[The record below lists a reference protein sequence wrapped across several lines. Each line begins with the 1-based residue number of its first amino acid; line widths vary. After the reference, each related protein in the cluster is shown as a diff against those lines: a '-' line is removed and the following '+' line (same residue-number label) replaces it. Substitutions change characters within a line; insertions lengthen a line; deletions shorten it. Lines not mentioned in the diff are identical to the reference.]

1 MKRGTAKSRVLA
13 WFLAIVMVITFVPV
27 NTYAETTQEKEND
40 EQKNEVAPK
49 SETVTFMNDGY
60 PYGKDMSS
68 DSVTL
73 VMDVEGTT
81 ATYQWQKSD
90 SENGT
95 FTDIT
100 NAASKEYT
108 ETDLTTGT
116 WYRCLVNGQES
127 KAVETVKSENGNGLT
142 WTNPGNDAYKG
153 NWYISN
159 GKMAYMVKGTVFN
172 VTGLHTKNGEEY
184 MLCTSY
190 AGCWSLFSDNEP
202 NPQAGSTQDVSLD
215 ALRVAFDEK
224 DNFNL
229 KLEADLAEGQQAF
242 AFGCDTQLGDQS
254 TSGDYADTAAL
265 KATVKNGKLEQVAM
279 VGAATIDEA
288 KDDDP
293 AFVIA
298 PITEA
303 SYFWIGNFGSRKCYT
318 YNTDSSDTRVTK
330 RESIGGAE
338 VATLFESG
346 DSGMTM
352 SWTNIP
358 SGGTVKFRFSVG
370 SVADTGAVSG
380 KVDYRQ
386 EKLVGLDPNTTYEI
400 TSDGENYIITSDMSG
415 AISLSGQDNK
425 EKEYDFTGKNITVA
439 KQGSQDTPSDI
450 EVAGRPDKPSNPSDY
465 DKDTESNPSD
475 AEKIEIVETTENTI
489 TISPI
494 SGQDYSY
501 STDGG
506 KTWTAITD
514 ANKDDKGN
522 YVLGGLSSSEGKVQI
537 RTRKSASSS
546 VPASEWSDVTEV
558 TLKPTIKVSVNAWNG
573 TYDGMPHSI
582 TITPQAETE
591 ATVEYSTNEN
601 MEYSSVQPEFTSAG
615 EHIVYYRVTASDYYP
630 LYGSAKVVIV
640 KKTVTVE
647 WGEKKSFEYNGRPQS
662 PIATIAGVIDED
674 ECSPVVSGAE
684 INVGN
689 NYRAY
694 VSEFSG
700 NQADNYYLQGVPECS
715 YEITKANYDAP
726 VVSAI
731 DETIRGKAD
740 GKIEGLTTDMEYR
753 NVNGQAGVSAD
764 ISNPYIK
771 VTDADMTFAPGTYE
785 VRYNSENCSESEA
798 VTVTINEGRLLKISV
813 PDKKEGYTLTI
824 NTLTANWHDNVTLTF
839 ALNNGYSKT
848 DNFAVKVNGQSI
860 NLDDN
865 GIYVVSELEDD
876 AVVTVEGVADI
887 TPPTGTISIR
897 INGQTQTWSDFTDQ
911 ISFDLNM
918 KDNEKILIE
927 ADNTGSGLE
936 SIQYYVSDKK
946 MTESEARAL
955 DEKLWKDGTENIS
968 VPGGQNG
975 IIYIKLTDKAGN
987 VTIICTNG
995 IKVEHTWPEE
1005 WTEVKKATATEP
1017 GKKEKICT
1025 GCRAKK
1031 YEIIPAIGAPA
1042 DDKGNL
1048 TKEAEVS
1055 GNCPIQ
1061 EATLNNEKKELLNDK
1076 SKIFNEQEKA
1086 QIENGSDARVWLEI
1100 SNTSIDSLSQADKT
1114 AVEEKIKEVMGDKT
1128 GAIAFNADL
1137 YKEINGQNKT
1147 KIPESGVMLKITIK
1161 IPDEICNNNASI
1173 TREYKI
1179 VRLHNGQAEIISG
1192 TFDANTNEFTFE
1204 TNQFSTYVIVYE
1216 DHPVSSS
1223 GNGSYISS
1231 SKKLDTIERLIKDEL
1246 AKLPTENISSK
1257 DDIESVIKKVIEA
1270 SDNKAVSYEI
1280 TDFVKVDPTT
1290 KSEGK
1295 VSGTVKLTLNGVS
1308 KTVTFSYTLKKLTDN
1323 SGSSDT
1329 VKETKFPLI
1338 ASAKAGNKKVKLSWE
1353 KVTGATGYEIYGC
1366 VCDGS
1371 KNFKKVA
1378 DTKKLSA
1385 TQKNLNNKKSYKY
1398 YVRAYK
1404 IVDGK
1409 KVYLKKSPTLHVSL
1423 KNNKSTNVK
1432 NIKTTK
1438 SSYTLN
1444 VGKKAKICATIV
1456 KEDKN
1461 KKLLAHVAELRY
1473 YSSNTSVATVSK
1485 DGTITAKAAGT
1496 CTIYVV
1502 ANNGTYK
1509 KIKVTVK

>member
-1 MKRGTAKSRVLA
+1 M
-13 WFLAIVMVITFVPV
+13 
-27 NTYAETTQEKEND
+27 
-40 EQKNEVAPK
+40 
-49 SETVTFMNDGY
+49 
-60 PYGKDMSS
+60 
-68 DSVTL
+68 
-73 VMDVEGTT
+73 
-81 ATYQWQKSD
+81 
-90 SENGT
+90 
-95 FTDIT
+95 
-100 NAASKEYT
+100 
-108 ETDLTTGT
+108 
-116 WYRCLVNGQES
+116 
-127 KAVETVKSENGNGLT
+127 
-142 WTNPGNDAYKG
+142 
-153 NWYISN
+153 
-159 GKMAYMVKGTVFN
+159 
-172 VTGLHTKNGEEY
+172 
-184 MLCTSY
+184 ML
-190 AGCWSLFSDNEP
+190 WL
-202 NPQAGSTQDVSLD
+202 LLK
-215 ALRVAFDEK
+215 ALR
-224 DNFNL
+224 
-229 KLEADLAEGQQAF
+229 
-242 AFGCDTQLGDQS
+242 
-254 TSGDYADTAAL
+254 
-265 KATVKNGKLEQVAM
+265 
-279 VGAATIDEA
+279 
-288 KDDDP
+288 
-293 AFVIA
+293 
-298 PITEA
+298 
-303 SYFWIGNFGSRKCYT
+303 
-318 YNTDSSDTRVTK
+318 
-330 RESIGGAE
+330 
-338 VATLFESG
+338 
-346 DSGMTM
+346 
-352 SWTNIP
+352 
-358 SGGTVKFRFSVG
+358 
-370 SVADTGAVSG
+370 
-380 KVDYRQ
+380 
-386 EKLVGLDPNTTYEI
+386 
-400 TSDGENYIITSDMSG
+400 
-415 AISLSGQDNK
+415 
-425 EKEYDFTGKNITVA
+425 
-439 KQGSQDTPSDI
+439 
-450 EVAGRPDKPSNPSDY
+450 
-465 DKDTESNPSD
+465 
-475 AEKIEIVETTENTI
+475 
-489 TISPI
+489 
-494 SGQDYSY
+494 
-501 STDGG
+501 
-506 KTWTAITD
+506 
-514 ANKDDKGN
+514 
-522 YVLGGLSSSEGKVQI
+522 
-537 RTRKSASSS
+537 
-546 VPASEWSDVTEV
+546 
-558 TLKPTIKVSVNAWNG
+558 
-573 TYDGMPHSI
+573 
-582 TITPQAETE
+582 
-591 ATVEYSTNEN
+591 
-601 MEYSSVQPEFTSAG
+601 
-615 EHIVYYRVTASDYYP
+615 
-630 LYGSAKVVIV
+630 
-640 KKTVTVE
+640 
-647 WGEKKSFEYNGRPQS
+647 
-662 PIATIAGVIDED
+662 
-674 ECSPVVSGAE
+674 
-684 INVGN
+684 
-689 NYRAY
+689 
-694 VSEFSG
+694 
-700 NQADNYYLQGVPECS
+700 
-715 YEITKANYDAP
+715 
-726 VVSAI
+726 
-731 DETIRGKAD
+731 
-740 GKIEGLTTDMEYR
+740 
-753 NVNGQAGVSAD
+753 
-764 ISNPYIK
+764 
-771 VTDADMTFAPGTYE
+771 
-785 VRYNSENCSESEA
+785 
-798 VTVTINEGRLLKISV
+798 
-813 PDKKEGYTLTI
+813 
-824 NTLTANWHDNVTLTF
+824 
-839 ALNNGYSKT
+839 
-848 DNFAVKVNGQSI
+848 
-860 NLDDN
+860 
-865 GIYVVSELEDD
+865 
-876 AVVTVEGVADI
+876 
-887 TPPTGTISIR
+887 TGTISIR

-1017 GKKEKICT
+1017 GKKGKICT

-1076 SKIFNEQEKA
+1076 SKIFNELEKVK
-1086 QIENGSDARVWLEI
+1086 IEKGSHARVWLEI

-1114 AVEEKIKEVMGDKT
+1114 AVEEKIKEVMGYTT

-1161 IPDEICNNNASI
+1161 IPYEICNNNASI

-1179 VRLHNGQAEIISG
+1179 VRLHNGQAETISG

-1216 DHPVSSS
+1216 DYPVSSS

-1404 IVDGK
+1404 IVGGK